1 MFSICSDCA
10 DHQFQQE
17 IEHCAKY
24 LTRLLGELEMTMRC
38 RFATFH
44 ECLCWQQFKVNS
56 KAFDFAVVY
65 VYEEYVQQEQRWLR
79 QPRNKR
85 TAASSNEQRNDTV
98 IVAHSASLWPL
109 LSFCHTQPAW
119 VHTHTP
125 RAYKELTHTHTLNT
139 LPLPRK
145 TKRRSVLC
153 FPCIPVVLWLILLSF
168 VLLPLWRLICIPCE
182 SVKANK
188 ERKTMI

>member
-1 MFSICSDCA
+1 
-10 DHQFQQE
+10 
-17 IEHCAKY
+17 
-24 LTRLLGELEMTMRC
+24 MRC
-38 RFATFH
+38 RSATFH
-44 ECLCWQQFKVNS
+44 VSLCLQQFKVNS
-56 KAFDFAVVY
+56 KAFNFAVI
-65 VYEEYVQQEQRWLR
+65 YEEYVQQELRWLR

-85 TAASSNEQRNDTV
+85 TAASSHEQRNDTV
-98 IVAHSASLWPL
+98 IVAYSASLWPL

-125 RAYKELTHTHTLNT
+125 IAYKELPHTHTLTHTEAGRT
-139 LPLPRK
+139 LPRPRK

-153 FPCIPVVLWLILLSF
+153 FPCIPVVLWFILLSF
-168 VLLPLWRLICIPCE
+168 VLPPLWLLICIPCE